1 MPTFES
7 PTIANR
13 TGRDPGL
20 GRMPDDLREIR
31 ELRQDIGRL
40 TPSQRFSAAAEA
52 WPLYGPERADE
63 FRYVYRLSESALQR
77 MPGMAPARHRR
88 TREPSADPE
97 TEAKPDHVIDDMGRR
112 PWRYW

>member
-1 MPTFES
+1 MPIFKA

-31 ELRQDIGRL
+31 ELRQDVGRL

-52 WPLYGPERADE
+52 WTLYGPERVDE
-63 FRYVYRLSESALQR
+63 FRYVYRLGESALQR
-77 MPGMAPARHRR
+77 ITGMAHAKRRMRRPAEKELEPESDYVFEEMERRHRL
-88 TREPSADPE
+88 
-97 TEAKPDHVIDDMGRR
+97 G
-112 PWRYW
+112 W